1 MNENVILV
9 DAYDREIGTM
19 EKMQAHREAA
29 LHRAF
34 SVFILNENDEMLIH
48 QRAHDK
54 YHSGGLWTNAC
65 CSHPRPGESVEEA
78 ATRRLKEEMGMNVH
92 VEKKFSFIYHAP
104 LGNQLFEHELD
115 HVLLGVSNESPQPN
129 PEEVADWK
137 YVSLYDLQ
145 KDIKENPKIYT
156 AWFKIALPMV
166 LREINRSLLKEE
178 KI

>member
-1 MNENVILV
+1 
-9 DAYDREIGTM
+9 M

-34 SVFILNENDEMLIH
+34 SIFIINENDEMLIH

-65 CSHPRPGESVEEA
+65 CSHPRPGESIEEA
-78 ATRRLKEEMGMNVH
+78 ANRRLFEEMGMIVP

-104 LGNQLFEHELD
+104 LGDKMFEHELD
-115 HVLLGVSNESPQPN
+115 HVLIGITNQAPKPN

-137 YVSLYDLQ
+137 YISFYDLQ
-145 KDIKENPKIYT
+145 KDMKENPKAYT
-156 AWFKIALPMV
+156 AWFKIAFPMV
-166 LREINRSLLKEE
+166 MREIRRSLLKEE